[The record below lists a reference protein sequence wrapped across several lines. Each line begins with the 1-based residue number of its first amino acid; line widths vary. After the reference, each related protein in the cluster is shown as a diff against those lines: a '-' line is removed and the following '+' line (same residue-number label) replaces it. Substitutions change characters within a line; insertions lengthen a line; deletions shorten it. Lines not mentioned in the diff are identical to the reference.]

1 MAKSLVERYE
11 QLLAQ
16 DPTSSVFVELAKA
29 LIAKGEHARAITVCE
44 QGISHHPQSVTGRVL
59 WGKALI
65 LMGRPAEAMAQ
76 FDQAVTIDK
85 ENPHAYNLISEVL
98 LQRGLYRS
106 ALPILRKALAL
117 QPNDARVRGWME
129 QAQAALAGGPAP
141 AFGDLGALDVPAEE
155 PAAEEP
161 AAETPAAATDTASEE
176 KTELVAV
183 ADAPAAGAQA
193 APEPE
198 MPLLELAADD
208 EASAPRPVS
217 PPPPPVEAFVTT
229 LEVQLPFDE
238 EAPLVADEE
247 PPAVAA
253 EAAPSGDAD
262 EEPAVEA
269 ATIEEEG
276 GLLADLPPLTPPPL
290 TPPEPEAAAEASTE
304 ESAVPVGAR
313 SGDTGARRGLLE
325 GLPEVAAVKSRV
337 PAPAAAPAPKA
348 AVPDMATQVA
358 AYEKEL
364 RAKLLPQVSGPWISA
379 RALKVIA
386 AVGVVVLAC
395 GVLLVVRAKQGGQA
409 LIAALDRTALLLQK
423 DTEGSRRDALKLLS
437 QVTSLESDNTRAWAL
452 SAEAHALRYAE
463 NGDAQERAEALA
475 AIDRPGVRAE
485 QPALALVVDALVAD
499 AKSRDSA
506 NRALLGANAQSS
518 EIEALAAEVLLAR
531 GQSKEALERLSR
543 SLKLSP
549 RNARA
554 LVTLGEYYRDA
565 EDPVNALR
573 LFSAATKLAPDHPV
587 ARLGVAESQLV
598 LGQDLEQALADVQGL
613 AEDGTVPASEK
624 ERLRLV
630 RGRLMTE
637 RGKARDARKLLAE
650 GSQGPLARDL
660 LVALGEANR
669 ASGDMV
675 AAQSSFEQALKLSP
689 DNEAAKVGL
698 GRTLLDRDRER
709 EVLTRVEGEGRHV
722 ALVRAAAYTKLGD
735 WKRARLELAHTRV
748 ESRYPAEAIVYMARA
763 DAAEGEHD
771 RAQVA
776 LEKTLAAA
784 KRERAGVRTA
794 LALMQW
800 QDKAPDKAGG
810 LLETAMAEDARN
822 YEAACAL
829 GRLRLSQGL
838 PDVALK
844 PLNQA
849 LERNG
854 SHGEAREALGR
865 SLLFLGK
872 PSEALQQF
880 DTWRLDNPE
889 AAGAHKGA
897 AMALYHTGKTKDAEA
912 SSARAVKLAS
922 GDPEAHRVRADI
934 LFSLG
939 DTKGGFGALESAN
952 KLDSKAPET
961 FCAIASAFL
970 RQGLEDN
977 ADKAFEAAR
986 REGPD
991 TVCGQIGEHWV
1002 KDSGGR
1008 TAAKALQE
1016 ITKKALT
1023 PWDKAF
1029 AQSAMARVLLSAGAT
1044 KEAREAANEA
1054 VRLEPFSGRAHLVLG
1069 QVALKQREEAVALQE
1084 LSRAVEL
1091 EPADGPAWLSL
1102 GDALA
1107 RQSAE
1112 TPRAIQAYQ
1121 TFLKLASASP
1131 EAGRVRKA
1139 LPVLVRRAKTG
1150 GR

>member
-141 AFGDLGALDVPAEE
+141 AFGDLSALDAPAEE
-155 PAAEEP
+155 PPAEESP
-161 AAETPAAATDTASEE
+161 AGATATAPDTASEE
-176 KTELVAV
+176 KTELVAA
-183 ADAPAAGAQA
+183 ADASAPATEARA
-193 APEPE
+193 APAPE

-208 EASAPRPVS
+208 EASAPQPAS
-217 PPPPPVEAFVTT
+217 PPPPPAEALVPGTIE
-229 LEVQLPFDE
+229 LQLPFDE

-253 EAAPSGDAD
+253 QAAPSGDAD
-262 EEPAVEA
+262 EAPAVEA
-269 ATIEEEG
+269 AAVEEEG
-276 GLLADLPPLTPPPL
+276 GLLADLPPLAPPPL
-290 TPPEPEAAAEASTE
+290 KSPEPEAAAPTE
-304 ESAVPVGAR
+304 EPVPVDAR
-313 SGDTGARRGLLE
+313 PGDTGSRRGLLGE
-325 GLPEVAAVKSRV
+325 LPEVAAVKPRV

-348 AVPDMATQVA
+348 AVPDMAAQVA

-364 RAKLLPQVSGPWISA
+364 RAKLLPQVSGSWISA
-379 RALKVIA
+379 RALKGIA

-409 LIAALDRTALLLQK
+409 LIAALDRTSLLLQK
-423 DTEGSRRDALKLLS
+423 DTESSRRDALKLLS
-437 QVTSLESDNTRAWAL
+437 QVTALESDNTRAWAL
-452 SAEAHALRYAE
+452 SAEAHALRHAE

-506 NRALLGANAQSS
+506 NRALLSATVRSS
-518 EIEALAAEVLLAR
+518 EIEALAAEALLAR
-531 GQSKEALERLSR
+531 GQSKDALDRLSR

-549 RNARA
+549 RNVRA

-587 ARLGVAESQLV
+587 ARLGVAESQWV
-598 LGQDLEQALADVQGL
+598 LGQELEQALADVQAL

-630 RGRLMTE
+630 HGRLLTE
-637 RGKARDARKLLAE
+637 RGKAREARTLLAE
-650 GSQGPLARDL
+650 GAQGPLARDIL
-660 LVALGEANR
+660 LALGEANR

-675 AAQSSFEQALKLSP
+675 AAQGSFEQALKLSP
-689 DNEAAKVGL
+689 DSEAAKVGL

-763 DAAEGEHD
+763 DAAEGERD

-784 KRERAGVRTA
+784 RRERAGVRTA

-849 LERNG
+849 LERNT

-897 AMALYHTGKTKDAEA
+897 AMALFHTGKMKDAEA
-912 SSARAVKLAS
+912 SSARAVKLAA

-952 KLDSKAPET
+952 KLDNKAPET

-1029 AQSAMARVLLSAGAT
+1029 AQSAMARVLLTAGAT

-1091 EPADGPAWLSL
+1091 EPVDGPAWLSL

-1139 LPVLVRRAKTG
+1139 LPVLMRRSKG

>member
-155 PAAEEP
+155 PAAEQ
-161 AAETPAAATDTASEE
+161 PAAATDTASEE
-176 KTELVAV
+176 KTELVAI
-183 ADAPAAGAQA
+183 ADASAPAAEVGATPA
-193 APEPE
+193 PE

-208 EASAPRPVS
+208 EASAPRPAS
-217 PPPPPVEAFVTT
+217 PPPPPEEALVPGTIE
-229 LEVQLPFDE
+229 LQLPFDE

-269 ATIEEEG
+269 ATLEEEG
-276 GLLADLPPLTPPPL
+276 GLLADLPPLAPPPL
-290 TPPEPEAAAEASTE
+290 MPPEPEAEAEAPTE
-304 ESAVPVGAR
+304 EPAPVGAR
-313 SGDTGARRGLLE
+313 SGDTGSRRGLLE
-325 GLPEVAAVKSRV
+325 GLPEVAAVKPRV

-348 AVPDMATQVA
+348 AVPDMAAQVA

-379 RALKVIA
+379 RALKGIA
-386 AVGVVVLAC
+386 AVGVVVLAL

-423 DTEGSRRDALKLLS
+423 DTESSRRDALKLLS

-452 SAEAHALRYAE
+452 SAEAHALRHAE
-463 NGDAQERAEALA
+463 NGDAQARAEALA

-506 NRALLGANAQSS
+506 NRALLSANVQSS
-518 EIEALAAEVLLAR
+518 EIEALAAEALLAR

-549 RNARA
+549 RNVRA

-587 ARLGVAESQLV
+587 ARLGVAESQWV
-598 LGQDLEQALADVQGL
+598 LGQDLEQALADVQAL
-613 AEDGTVPASEK
+613 ADDGTVPASEK
-624 ERLRLV
+624 DRLRLV

-637 RGKARDARKLLAE
+637 RGKARDARTLLAE
-650 GSQGPLARDL
+650 GTQGPLARDL

-675 AAQSSFEQALKLSP
+675 AAQNSFEQALKLSP
-689 DNEAAKVGL
+689 DSEAAKVGL

-735 WKRARLELAHTRV
+735 WKRSRLELARTRV

-763 DAAEGEHD
+763 DAAEGERD

-849 LERNG
+849 LERNA

-1008 TAAKALQE
+1008 TAARALQE

-1139 LPVLVRRAKTG
+1139 LPVLIRRNKTG

>member
-161 AAETPAAATDTASEE
+161 AAATDTASEE

-183 ADAPAAGAQA
+183 ADASAPAAEAQA
-193 APEPE
+193 APAPE
-198 MPLLELAADD
+198 VPLLELAADD
-208 EASAPRPVS
+208 EASAPQPVS

-247 PPAVAA
+247 PPAIAG

-262 EEPAVEA
+262 EAPAVEA
-269 ATIEEEG
+269 AAVEEEG
-276 GLLADLPPLTPPPL
+276 GLLADLPPLAPPPL
-290 TPPEPEAAAEASTE
+290 KPSESEPEAAAPTE
-304 ESAVPVGAR
+304 EPAPVGAR

-337 PAPAAAPAPKA
+337 PAPAAAPAPKT

-475 AIDRPGVRAE
+475 AIDRPGVRAD

-506 NRALLGANAQSS
+506 NRALLGASVQSS
-518 EIEALAAEVLLAR
+518 ELEALAAEALLAR

-549 RNARA
+549 RNVRA

-573 LFSAATKLAPDHPV
+573 LFSAATKLAPEHPV

-598 LGQDLEQALADVQGL
+598 LGQDLEQALADVQAL
-613 AEDGTVPASEK
+613 ADDGTVPASEK
-624 ERLRLV
+624 DRLRLV

-637 RGKARDARKLLAE
+637 RGKARDARTLLAE

-763 DAAEGEHD
+763 DAAEGERD

-800 QDKAPDKAGG
+800 QDKAPDKAGA

-849 LERNG
+849 LERNAA
-854 SHGEAREALGR
+854 HGEAREALGR
-865 SLLFLGK
+865 SLLLLGK

-1069 QVALKQREEAVALQE
+1069 RWRSSSARRPWR
-1084 LSRAVEL
+1084 SRSC
-1091 EPADGPAWLSL
+1091 PARWSW
-1102 GDALA
+1102 
-1107 RQSAE
+1107 S
-1112 TPRAIQAYQ
+1112 PRM
-1121 TFLKLASASP
+1121 
-1131 EAGRVRKA
+1131 
-1139 LPVLVRRAKTG
+1139 VRRGCPWVMRSRVNPRRRRAPS
-1150 GR
+1150 RPIRRS